1 MKIDTHGLKMI
12 GLRKAAGYTEN
23 YSRDSGK
30 YVQVSYDKATGEV
43 LTTYHVS
50 LGNNSWTEYNDANVI
65 LVCFT
70 RHHLRM
76 QTIAELIAAK
86 VAYNTSKQWKIC

>member
-1 MKIDTHGLKMI
+1 MKIDTHGLKMV

-23 YSRDSGK
+23 YPRESGK
-30 YVQVSYDKATGEV
+30 YVQISYDKSTGEV

-50 LGNNSWTEYNDANVI
+50 LGNNSWTEYDENVI

-70 RHHLRM
+70 RHHLSM
-76 QTIAELIAAK
+76 QMLADLIAAK
-86 VAYNTSKQWKIC
+86 VAYNTNKQWKIC